1 MVGSQGEE
9 RVCRSHGAEGRTC
22 KSCAFV
28 EELQKTGEGEGRNVE
43 DLRFLD
49 FTLEARGNQ

>member
-1 MVGSQGEE
+1 M
-9 RVCRSHGAEGRTC
+9 CRSHGAEGRTC